1 MRRKP
6 QARSSRMDG
15 QYTTPDHR
23 ILVNRGSR
31 VVDRLAVVDV
41 EASGL
46 SPLSYPIEVGIYGNR
61 VQYQK
66 LILPVKSWD
75 HWSAKAEA
83 LHGLSRDHL
92 LRNGKHVRD
101 VARELN
107 SLLGATCVYSD
118 HADWD
123 GFWIQRLFAAASIRQ
138 HFSVADIRD
147 LFTTGELAD
156 YTTAFEGLNRDVRRR
171 AHRALDDART
181 IHEAMACVLD
191 RPVEEYKES

>member
-1 MRRKP
+1 MRRRP
-6 QARSSRMDG
+6 QAQTSRMEG
-15 QYTTPDHR
+15 QYSAPDPSD
-23 ILVNRGSR
+23 LVNRGSR
-31 VVDRLAVVDV
+31 DMGRLAVVDV

-46 SPLSYPIEVGIYGNR
+46 SPLSYPIEVGIYGNQ

-83 LHGLSRDHL
+83 LHGLSRDQL
-92 LRNGKHVRD
+92 LRNGEHVKD
-101 VARELN
+101 VACELN

-156 YTTAFEGLNRDVRRR
+156 YTIALEELNRDVRRR

-181 IHEAMACVLD
+181 IHKAMACVLD
-191 RPVEEYKES
+191 RPVKEYKDS

>member
-1 MRRKP
+1 MRSKP
-6 QARSSRMDG
+6 QARSSRVDG
-15 QYTTPDHR
+15 QYTVPDHR
-23 ILVNRGSR
+23 VLVNRENR
-31 VVDRLAVVDV
+31 VMDCLAVVDV

-92 LRNGKHVRD
+92 FRNGEHVKD
-101 VARELN
+101 VACELN
-107 SLLGATCVYSD
+107 SLLGTKRVYSD

-138 HFSVADIRD
+138 HFSVVDIRD
-147 LFTTGELAD
+147 LFTTGEMAD
-156 YTTAFEGLNRDVRRR
+156 YTIALEELNRDVRRR

-181 IHEAMACVLD
+181 IHEAMACVLN